1 LFIITI
7 KCFLFTATE
16 IERIEML
23 KCSLANEST
32 MKLEYDPKIR
42 MAEDKDASIVDELIT
57 DWLKFDVDREVSIRR
72 AIENRELLVA
82 EYKGEEL

>member
-1 LFIITI
+1 
-7 KCFLFTATE
+7 
-16 IERIEML
+16 ML